1 MISDPGK
8 TPHVT
13 VIEEYTFA
21 FVASSFPWNKKGKI
35 SAANDARFNFGSYTR
50 VK

>member
-13 VIEEYTFA
+13 AIEEYTFA
-21 FVASSFPWNKKGKI
+21 FVASSFPWNKKGKDPQQLMRGLI
-35 SAANDARFNFGSYTR
+35 LAIIRE
-50 VK
+50 